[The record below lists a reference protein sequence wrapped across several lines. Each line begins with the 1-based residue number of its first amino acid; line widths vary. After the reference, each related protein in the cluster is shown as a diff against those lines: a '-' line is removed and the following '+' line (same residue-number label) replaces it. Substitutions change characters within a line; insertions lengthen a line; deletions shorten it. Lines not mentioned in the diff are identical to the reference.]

1 MPRGNGDS
9 GVTSTQIGM
18 ETRGSLSF
26 SIFTAELK
34 GGAISKRSVT
44 DKEERQPCLGEQG
57 LSTFTVRDR
66 VIGKGD
72 WEGESTV
79 VKKERNLG
87 EYMVTEATPVRS
99 TCIQCC

>member
-1 MPRGNGDS
+1 MPRGNGDA

-18 ETRGSLSF
+18 ETRGSLRF
-26 SIFTAELK
+26 SVFTAELK
-34 GGAISKRSVT
+34 GGATFKRLVT

-57 LSTFTVRDR
+57 LQHLWLETESLARET
-66 VIGKGD
+66 GKA
-72 WEGESTV
+72 ESTV

-87 EYMVTEATPVRS
+87 EHMVTEATPVRS